1 MRIVKLG
8 GSMLGNP
15 WLQPWLQSLS
25 ATPATVIV
33 PGGGV
38 YADQVRKA
46 QKLSGFDDET
56 AHFMAIAAMNQTA
69 QVMQKM
75 LPELP
80 LVEHEDDLL
89 RMIQE
94 GRSLIWQPYAMLR
107 QDNLLP
113 RSWRVSADSIAAWLA
128 AWCLAKTGEMAQLL
142 LVKSLPMHTLQQT
155 TEIEPQWI
163 DDYLIELL
171 QQNQQCCWLC
181 AAETLENLQK
191 DWDLSLYARQIYL
204 KH

>member
-75 LPELP
+75 LPELA
-80 LVEHEDDLL
+80 LVEHEDDIL
-89 RMIQE
+89 RMIQQ
-94 GRSLIWQPYAMLR
+94 GRSLIWQPYAMLQ
-107 QDNLLP
+107 QDNRLP
-113 RSWRVSADSIAAWLA
+113 RNWRVSADSIAAWLA
-128 AWCLAKTGEMAQLL
+128 AWYLASSGEKAQLL
-142 LVKSLPMHTLQQT
+142 LVKSLSCQTLQQT

-191 DWDLSLYARQIYL
+191 DWDLSLYARQISL